1 MAQKMQTYGEICA
14 TKGHPWLPQES
25 QDYVLR
31 SPKVERNKEWVGKNS
46 QEHPASSKVAC
57 IKSSIQFTQKLKPL
71 YRNSTICR
79 NSTEIFVQLCTTEGK
94 HPQFTQR
101 RAFPEKMR
109 IAAAISFRAKT
120 IVTSSSRDIHS
131 EREKNYSRTSPYRHL
146 SNTDNGHKL
155 KISALGNKFIQT

>member
-1 MAQKMQTYGEICA
+1 M
-14 TKGHPWLPQES
+14 
-25 QDYVLR
+25 
-31 SPKVERNKEWVGKNS
+31 GKTS

-71 YRNSTICR
+71 NRNSTICR
-79 NSTEIFVQLCTTEGK
+79 NSTEIFVQLCTAEGK
-94 HPQFTQR
+94 HPQFTKR

-131 EREKNYSRTSPYRHL
+131 EREKKLQSNL
-146 SNTDNGHKL
+146 SIRKPL
-155 KISALGNKFIQT
+155 